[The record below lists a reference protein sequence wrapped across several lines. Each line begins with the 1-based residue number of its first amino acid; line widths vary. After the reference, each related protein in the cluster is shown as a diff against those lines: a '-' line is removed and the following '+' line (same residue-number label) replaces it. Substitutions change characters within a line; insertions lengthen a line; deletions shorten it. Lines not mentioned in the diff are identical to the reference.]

1 MLRVYNVFNI
11 NINRLAQWLIP
22 TRLRMPVLMA
32 IVSAIV
38 SPLISL
44 HNLFL
49 SYRKAKFYQI
59 AMNYQTCYLEAFLN
73 DRFDYTQRRI
83 YIEDAETVDPL
94 YLYMR
99 AEESPVYIY
108 SRSEAQPVHVY
119 TRGETLGDLT
129 YDFIVWVPL
138 DVVFDQN
145 EMRAM
150 IATKLCGKRYK
161 IELF

>member
-1 MLRVYNVFNI
+1 MYNVFNI
-11 NINRLAQWLIP
+11 NVNRLAEWLIP

-32 IVSAIV
+32 LVKAIF
-38 SPLISL
+38 SPIITL

-49 SYRKAKFYQI
+49 SFRKAKFYQI

-73 DRFDYTQRRI
+73 DRFDFTQRRI
-83 YIEDAETVDPL
+83 FIEDAETVDAL

-99 AEESPVYIY
+99 DEENPVFLYR
-108 SRSEAQPVHVY
+108 RSEALPVPVY
-119 TRGETLGDLT
+119 TRGETVGDLT

>member
-1 MLRVYNVFNI
+1 MPYSYYDI
-11 NINRLAQWLIP
+11 NFYRLAEWLTPRWLRAAKWLILLKACFYP
-22 TRLRMPVLMA
+22 LVL
-32 IVSAIV
+32 V
-38 SPLISL
+38 
-44 HNLFL
+44 HNAFIR
-49 SYRKAKFYQI
+49 YRKAKLYEI

-73 DRFDYTQRRI
+73 DRFDFTQRRI
-83 YIEDAETVDPL
+83 FIEDAETVDAL

-99 AEESPVYIY
+99 DEENPVFLYR
-108 SRSEAQPVHVY
+108 RSEALPVPVY
-119 TRGETLGDLT
+119 TRGETVGDLT